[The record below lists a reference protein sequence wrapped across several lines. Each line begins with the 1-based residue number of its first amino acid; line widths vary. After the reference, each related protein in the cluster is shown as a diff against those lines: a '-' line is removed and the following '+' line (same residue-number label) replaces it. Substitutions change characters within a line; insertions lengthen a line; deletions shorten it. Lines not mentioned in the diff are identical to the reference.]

1 MSAPTLSAWSLRSRL
16 TVIIL
21 LPLIAVAAIAGIWQL
36 NNARTTAEEVFD
48 RALLSAALAVAN
60 DVTVSGGDAISL
72 TTRDLLADT
81 SGGRVFYHVYAPDGV
96 IVAGYATPPVGIPR
110 NPEQTTGQAYFDAT
124 YQGREVRGVRLQN
137 QAQIDGFA
145 GVFTTTVWQD
155 RSVRTGFVRDL
166 VLRTIAVISALICSL
181 ALIVWFGVRIGLR
194 PLSDLQ
200 EAIGQRSSD
209 ELSAIQRP
217 VPEEVVGIVGTLNRL
232 FDQVSRR
239 ISSKDEFISNAAH
252 QLRNPIAGVLSLAE
266 AVESAPDEASA
277 KRRSRELLQAA
288 RETSQLA
295 NQLLSFERARG
306 SDISITGERLDICEL
321 GTEITE
327 SVLQSAIDPAVEL
340 SFVRPDAPVVVFG
353 DRVMLREALLNLV
366 TNALVHGGKQLSHI
380 TLTIE
385 ASGQTA
391 VITVEDDGVG
401 IPAEKQDQAKSRFGQ
416 AGGGGGSG
424 LGLPIAA
431 KVADN
436 HGGYLEIRSPQKGT
450 SVRLVL
456 PIADPSAKICT

>member
-232 FDQVSRR
+232 FDQVSRTMTAQ
-239 ISSKDEFISNAAH
+239 SEFIGNAAH

-266 AVESAPDEASA
+266 AVHSASDYQSA
-277 KRRSRELLQAA
+277 QTRSADLLSAA
-288 RETSQLA
+288 RETADLSQK
-295 NQLLSFERARG
+295 LLMLERASTMTQDSAR
-306 SDISITGERLDICEL
+306 SEVAVADEL
-321 GTEITE
+321 EAWVDAFRE
-327 SVLQSAIDPAVEL
+327 SVPEGVSVEL
-340 SFVRPDAPVVVFG
+340 EVTG
-353 DRVMLREALLNLV
+353 DPGTIDCDPVMLREAIRNMLD
-366 TNALVHGGKQLSHI
+366 NAITHGGPALS
-380 TLTIE
+380 E
-385 ASGQTA
+385 
-391 VITVEDDGVG
+391 ITVGACRSGGWMRIWVQDNGVG
-401 IPAEKQDQAKSRFGQ
+401 IPADALDAARERFRQIAPTSR
-416 AGGGGGSG
+416 SG
-424 LGLPIAA
+424 LGMSIIEA
-431 KVADN
+431 VAES
-436 HGGYLEIRSPQKGT
+436 HGGSLTVTPTDPGLRVEISIG
-450 SVRLVL
+450 S
-456 PIADPSAKICT
+456 